1 MEKKKTLFLCLF
13 LLAPASCC
21 DEPKG
26 VRSIRGA
33 LAGAG
38 NPVVFSPSGE
48 KLYSCWE
55 NGAVRIYESASGKLL
70 RETSVPLV
78 GTQATD
84 WIGVSKDEARI
95 FVGAFGQDVVVLD
108 SKELKPVEAWKGRIQ
123 GACAFAISPDQV
135 TVFWGD
141 NNRTIHLSDLKTGKK
156 TKSAKS
162 LRSAHTLFFDP
173 LCSIDFSKD
182 SKVVLVTNLERGA
195 FLWDIDGWRL
205 ERYFRGTTNDNTKV
219 SSAVFN
225 HDGKK
230 VIIVDWDGNIRV
242 FDRKSGEELVVYR
255 ARTKRNSALAS
266 HPKEDKIL
274 SGGADGKVI
283 YWDVGK
289 QKEIPSWTF
298 QRMITCLAISHD
310 AKYACCT
317 TKHAIHIWN
326 MP

>member
-95 FVGAFGQDVVVLD
+95 FVGAFCQDVVVLD
-108 SKELKPVEAWKGRIQ
+108 LRCGGR
-123 GACAFAISPDQV
+123 G
-135 TVFWGD
+135 
-141 NNRTIHLSDLKTGKK
+141 R
-156 TKSAKS
+156 
-162 LRSAHTLFFDP
+162 R
-173 LCSIDFSKD
+173 
-182 SKVVLVTNLERGA
+182 
-195 FLWDIDGWRL
+195 
-205 ERYFRGTTNDNTKV
+205 
-219 SSAVFN
+219 
-225 HDGKK
+225 HDGAAP
-230 VIIVDWDGNIRV
+230 VA
-242 FDRKSGEELVVYR
+242 R
-255 ARTKRNSALAS
+255 AKNGRHRLTRAHL
-266 HPKEDKIL
+266 
-274 SGGADGKVI
+274 
-283 YWDVGK
+283 
-289 QKEIPSWTF
+289 
-298 QRMITCLAISHD
+298 
-310 AKYACCT
+310 
-317 TKHAIHIWN
+317 
-326 MP
+326 